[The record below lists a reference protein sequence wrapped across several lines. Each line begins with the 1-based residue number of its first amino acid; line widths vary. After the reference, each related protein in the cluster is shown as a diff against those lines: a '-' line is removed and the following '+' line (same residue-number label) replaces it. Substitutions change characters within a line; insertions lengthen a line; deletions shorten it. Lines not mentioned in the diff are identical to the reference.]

1 MMFRNNHDRPGNHDD
16 RSEDELPCELKAKID
31 QALAADDEIY
41 TSADVEINVELTL
54 EIAEAAAEE
63 ALRD

>member
-1 MMFRNNHDRPGNHDD
+1 MFRNSNDLPDD
-16 RSEDELPCELKAKID
+16 FDDSVEDELPAEWKAKID

-54 EIAEAAAEE
+54 EIAEAATEE
-63 ALRD
+63 ALLD

>member
-1 MMFRNNHDRPGNHDD
+1 MMSRNNNDLPDNFDD
-16 RSEDELPCELKAKID
+16 SVEDELPCELKAKID

-41 TSADVEINVELTL
+41 TSGDVEINIELTL

-63 ALRD
+63 ALLD

>member
-1 MMFRNNHDRPGNHDD
+1 MSRNNNDLPGNFDD
-16 RSEDELPCELKAKID
+16 SVEEELPCELKAKID

-63 ALRD
+63 ALLD